1 MPKYLPIILLFIFS
15 TPLIGQGNKHVDTS
29 LKNPNNSMYVH
40 LYYLQTDS
48 YKPSLA
54 AKALFPEGD
63 STTLIKKSIQLK
75 QILDG
80 AGLFVHFN
88 KIPTDP
94 DYIDT
99 LTERALFTPFPK
111 EMPEVYLEKTNGKW
125 YYSKE
130 TVSNIPALHKKVYP
144 FGADLLLNF
153 LPKMGQTKV
162 LGMALWQYFGLLIL
176 MSLGLVTHLVL
187 SKILNP
193 IIRRMSRSKS
203 DSTFIQPKLIT
214 RIARLASVLI
224 ILRLIKLFLPVLL
237 LPVTAGIF
245 AINVIKISSTILIV
259 LIAFGVLEIFI
270 AYTRRFT
277 QSTKSKMDEQL
288 VPIIKRS
295 VQAII
300 VIGGIAQL
308 LQILDVNVT
317 ALIAGLSIGGLALA
331 LAAQDTVK
339 NLIGSAMIFVD
350 QPFQIGDFVEY
361 GGMTGTILEVGF
373 RSTRIQ
379 EADSSIIS
387 IPNGSIANAA
397 VTNKGVRV
405 FRLFNINIGI
415 TYDTPLPL
423 MKIYIEGL
431 KKIVEIHPKARTSDS
446 YIHLNSLGDSSINI
460 MFRIPL
466 EVTDY
471 ASELQVKE
479 ELLFSIIELA
489 NELGVRFAFPSTTL
503 YMEEFPGRDSKAPAY
518 ETDHE
523 TLKRRFDSFVE
534 GKKTAFNEAGFD

>member
-1 MPKYLPIILLFIFS
+1 MPKYLPIFLFLIFS
-15 TPLIGQGNKHVDTS
+15 LPLMGQDNKNVDTS
-29 LKNPNNSMYVH
+29 LENPNNSMYVH

-88 KIPTDP
+88 KIPTNP

-99 LTERALFTPFPK
+99 LTKRAIFTPFPE
-111 EMPEVYLEKTNGKW
+111 EMPEIYLEKTNGRW

-130 TVSNIPALHKKVYP
+130 TVSNIPRLHKKVFP
-144 FGADLLLNF
+144 FGADLLLNS
-153 LPKMGQTKV
+153 LPKMGQTKI
-162 LGMALWQYFGLLIL
+162 LGMALWQYLGLLIL
-176 MSLGLVTHLVL
+176 MSLGLLSHLLL
-187 SKILNP
+187 SRILNP

-203 DSTFIQPKLIT
+203 DSTFIRPKLIS

-245 AINVIKISSTILIV
+245 AINVIKIFSTILIV
-259 LIAFGVLEIFI
+259 LIAFGVLDIFI
-270 AYTRRFT
+270 AYIRRFT

-295 VQAII
+295 VQAVI

-308 LQILDVNVT
+308 LQIFDINVT

-387 IPNGSIANAA
+387 IPNGAIANAA
-397 VTNKGVRV
+397 ITNKGVRI
-405 FRLFNINIGI
+405 FRLFNINIGL
-415 TYDTPLPL
+415 TYDTPVTLL
-423 MKIYIEGL
+423 KIYIEGL
-431 KKIVEIHPKARTSDS
+431 KKIIEIHPKARTSDS
-446 YIHLNSLGDSSINI
+446 FIYLNSLGDSSINI
-460 MFRIPL
+460 MFRVPL

-471 ASELQVKE
+471 GSELQVKE

-489 NELGVRFAFPSTTL
+489 NEMGVRFAFPSTTL
-503 YMEEFPGRDSKAPAY
+503 YMEEFPGRDSMAPTY
-518 ETDHE
+518 ETNHE
-523 TLKRRFDSFVE
+523 TLKRRFDAFVE
-534 GKKTAFNEAGFD
+534 SKKTTFN